1 MKDNIT
7 VKIITISKG
16 LEYIEN
22 VKAIR
27 IKSDDYNLLIMKD
40 YMPIIGEVNGMIEI
54 ETIEKTKVLENI
66 IAYYIHS
73 NNEFELIIK
82 ENVWIT
88 Y

>member
-82 ENVWIT
+82 ENV
-88 Y
+88 